1 MNSIQAMLDAFRDYI
16 KEHALFQPE
25 DQILLAVSG
34 GIDSMV
40 MTDLFLKGDFYVA
53 VAHCNFLLRG
63 DESDGDESFVEA
75 FCLEHGLKLHIERFE
90 TEKHARDQGISIQ
103 MAARHLRYSW
113 FEEIRKSFEYQ
124 YIALAHNLDD
134 VIETCFINLSRGTGI
149 RGLTGI
155 KQKTGRIIRPLLFA
169 TREEIISYCNENQI
183 RFREDSSNK
192 TVKYSRNR
200 IRHHVIPEFL
210 NINPRFRKN
219 TLETISNL
227 NDVERVYMETI
238 ENKKSEVM
246 SELDGKVLINI
257 PELKKLHPASTYL
270 YEFIRPYHFPKQT
283 VVDIIASLDGIA
295 GKQFFSPT
303 HRLIKDREELIITE
317 LPEHE
322 RELFYIEED
331 VIHISQPIPV
341 SFTQSEVPGKL
352 QFPRDNR
359 IACIDLDS
367 LDFPLIIRKWRRG
380 DYFQPLGMTN
390 IKKVSDFFVD
400 NKFSIHDKENT
411 WILTS
416 GDKIVWIMGHRIDE
430 RFKITEESTRMLV
443 MELQ

>member
-1 MNSIQAMLDAFRDYI
+1 MLDKFRDYI
-16 KEHALFQPE
+16 KKHALFEPE

-40 MTDLFLKGDFYVA
+40 MADLFLKGDFHVA

-63 DESDGDESFVEA
+63 GESDGDESFVEA
-75 FCLEHGLKLHIERFE
+75 FCLERGLKLHIERFE
-90 TEKHARDQGISIQ
+90 TKKHARNKGISIQ

-113 FEEIRKSFEYQ
+113 FEEIRKLFEYH

-155 KQKTGRIIRPLLFA
+155 KQKSGKIIRPLLFA
-169 TREEIISYCNENQI
+169 TREQIIAYSNEHQI

-210 NINPRFRKN
+210 TINPKFRKN
-219 TLETISNL
+219 ILETISNL
-227 NDVERVYMETI
+227 NDAEQIYRESI
-238 ENKKSEVM
+238 ENKKNEVM
-246 SELDGKVLINI
+246 NEFEGKILINI
-257 PELKKLHPASTYL
+257 PKLKELHPAATYL

-303 HRLIKDREELIITE
+303 HRLIKDRKELIITE
-317 LPEHE
+317 LSEDE

-341 SFTQSEVPGKL
+341 SFTQSTVPENL
-352 QFPRDNR
+352 QFQLNKR
-359 IACIDLDS
+359 IASIDLDL
-367 LDFPLIIRKWRRG
+367 LDFPLIIRKWRKG

-416 GDKIVWIMGHRIDE
+416 GNRIVWIMGHRIDE
-430 RFKITEESTRMLV
+430 RFKITEQSTRMLV
-443 MELQ
+443 VELQ

>member
-1 MNSIQAMLDAFRDYI
+1 MREAFRNYI
-16 KEHALFQPE
+16 REHALFEPA
-25 DQILLAVSG
+25 DQVLLAISG

-40 MTDLFLKGDFYVA
+40 MADLFLKSGYHA
-53 VAHCNFLLRG
+53 AIAHCNFLLRG
-63 DESDGDESFVEA
+63 EESDGDESFVEA
-75 FCLEHGLKLHIERFE
+75 FCLEHGLKLHFERFE
-90 TEKHARDQGISIQ
+90 TEKHARDRGISIQ

-113 FEEIRKSFEYQ
+113 FEEIRSSFEYRC
-124 YIALAHNLDD
+124 IALAHNLDD

-155 KQKTGRIIRPLLFA
+155 KPKTGKIIRPLLFA
-169 TREEIISYCNENQI
+169 TREEIIAYSNKHQV

-210 NINPRFRKN
+210 TINPSFRKN
-219 TLETISNL
+219 ILETISNL
-227 NDVERVYMETI
+227 NDVEQIYREAI
-238 ENKKSEVM
+238 ERGKSEVIQN
-246 SELDGKVLINI
+246 LQGKVLINI
-257 PELKKLHPASTYL
+257 SALKTFQPAATFL

-283 VVDIIASLDGIA
+283 VGDILACLDGTA

-317 LPEHE
+317 LPEDE

-331 VIHISQPIPV
+331 VIHISQPLPV
-341 SFTQSEVPGKL
+341 SFTTTEVPEQL
-352 QFPRDNR
+352 QFPCDNR
-359 IACIDLDS
+359 IAWIDLDL
-367 LDFPLIIRKWRRG
+367 LDFPLIIRKWRQG
-380 DYFQPLGMTN
+380 DYFQPLGMKD

-411 WILTS
+411 WIMTS
-416 GDKIVWIMGHRIDE
+416 GNKIVWIMGHRIDE
-430 RFKITEESTRMLV
+430 RFKITDKSSRMLIV
-443 MELQ
+443 ELL